1 MEQNTLTKREKRQL
15 AKEEKRKEKQK
26 AGLIRNLRNW
36 SIGLLVVGVLVFG
49 GYRAWKWASTPV
61 ETVDVGDVLEVTQDD
76 WIKGNPEAQ
85 ITIVEYADYQCPACA
100 SYQSPLKRIV
110 EEYSDSVKV
119 VYRHFPLVTIH
130 SNAFNAAK
138 ASEAA
143 GNQDKFWEMHDMLYE
158 KQEDWSD
165 DKDAKDKFFGY
176 AEDLELDIEKF
187 KSDFDS
193 SEVKERVEKDLFDGQ
208 RLGVSGTP
216 TFYMNGEKL
225 NGIKGFDDFASR
237 INELLGN

>member
-1 MEQNTLTKREKRQL
+1 MEEMLTKKEKRQL
-15 AKEEKRKEKQK
+15 AKEEKRRESQK
-26 AGLIRNLRNW
+26 ASIAKQIRNW
-36 SIGLLVVGVLVFG
+36 SIGLLIVGVLVFG

-61 ETVDVGDVLEVTQDD
+61 ETVDVQEVLGVTDTD
-76 WIKGNPEAQ
+76 WVKGNPEAQ
-85 ITIVEYADYQCPACA
+85 ITIVEYADYQCSACA
-100 SYQSPLKRIV
+100 LSQPLVKRVV
-110 EEYSDSVKV
+110 EEYSENVKV
-119 VYRHFPLVTIH
+119 VYRHFPLVNIH

-143 GNQDKFWEMHDMLYE
+143 GLQDKFWEMHDMLYE
-158 KQEDWSD
+158 KQDEWSEERN
-165 DKDAKDKFFGY
+165 AKDKFFGY
-176 AEDLELDIEKF
+176 AENLELDIEKF

-225 NGIKGFDDFASR
+225 SGIKGFDDFASR

>member
-1 MEQNTLTKREKRQL
+1 MEEILTKREKRQL
-15 AKEEKRKEKQK
+15 AKEEKRKERQK

-36 SIGLLVVGVLVFG
+36 SIGLIVVGALVFG
-49 GYRAWKWASTPV
+49 GYRAWNWASTPV
-61 ETVDVGDVLEVTQDD
+61 ETADIQEVLGVAEGDWV
-76 WIKGNPEAQ
+76 KGNPEAQ

-100 SYQSPLKRIV
+100 LSQPLVKRVV
-110 EEYSDSVKV
+110 EEYSENVKV
-119 VYRHFPLVTIH
+119 VSRPFPLVTIH
-130 SNAFNAAK
+130 ANALNAAK

-143 GNQDKFWEMHDMLYE
+143 GLQDKFWEMHDMLFA
-158 KQEDWSD
+158 KQEEWSD
-165 DKDAKDKFFGY
+165 DRNAKDKFFGY

-216 TFYMNGEKL
+216 TFYMNGAKL
-225 NGIKGFDDFASR
+225 NRMKDFDDFAS
-237 INELLGN
+237 